1 MSKGPDYSVVMLVEN
16 GAADFSGYLLELH
29 GHLDRLG
36 LSHELLL
43 AVNGN
48 GAFARGCLQ
57 SWPEGGPVVQVIE
70 LTHRVS
76 SGICLQTV
84 LGDCRGETLIVCGP
98 YRQIG
103 DSGFEAL
110 LQAVSEGGADLA
122 LPWRQGRVDPV
133 VNQWQ
138 SRLFNALVRR
148 LTGSDIHDLSSTLRV
163 VRRVVLEETPLYGDL
178 YRYLPLLAKKRGFKV
193 REIPAP
199 HARELGEIGYFGLSV
214 YVNRFV
220 DLLAIRFNLGFARK
234 PLRYFGMRGVLL
246 LLAGALCLTSAVVL
260 KVAGDEDLGNSALL
274 IIGLVLFLTGS
285 GLWGVGL
292 LGEILAFTLGRKHKD
307 YVVEKILE

>member
-1 MSKGPDYSVVMLVEN
+1 MNKVPDYSVVMLVEN
-16 GAADFSGYLLELH
+16 GAADFTDYLLDLH
-29 GHLDRLG
+29 RNLDRLG
-36 LSHELLL
+36 LSHELILV
-43 AVNGN
+43 VNGH
-48 GAFARGCLQ
+48 GAFARACLQ
-57 SWPEGGPVVQVIE
+57 SWPAGGPVVQVRE
-70 LTHRVS
+70 LTRRVPA
-76 SGICLQTV
+76 GICLQTI
-84 LGDCRGETLIVCGP
+84 LGDCRSETLIVCGP

-103 DSGFEAL
+103 DSGLEAL

-122 LPWRQGRVDPV
+122 LPWRQERVDPV

-148 LTGSDIHDLSSTLRV
+148 LTGTEIHDLSSTLRV

-193 REIPAP
+193 LEIPAP
-199 HARELGEIGYFGLSV
+199 HSQELGEVGYFGLSV
-214 YVNRFV
+214 YVSRFV
-220 DLLAIRFNLGFARK
+220 DLLAISFNLGFARK

-246 LLAGALCLTSAVVL
+246 FLVGVLYLMSAVVL
-260 KVAGDEDLGNSALL
+260 KVAGVDDLGTSPLL
-274 IIGLVLFLTGS
+274 MIGLVLFLTGG

>member
-1 MSKGPDYSVVMLVEN
+1 MSKVPDYSVVMLVEN

-36 LSHELLL
+36 LSHELIL
-43 AVNGN
+43 AVNGY
-48 GAFARGCLQ
+48 GAFARACLQ
-57 SWPEGGPVVQVIE
+57 NWPEEGPVVQVRE
-70 LTHRVS
+70 LTRRVS

-103 DSGFEAL
+103 DSGLEAL
-110 LQAVSEGGADLA
+110 LQAVSKGGADLA

-138 SRLFNALVRR
+138 SRLFNSLVRSM
-148 LTGSDIHDLSSTLRV
+148 TGTDIHDLSSTLRV
-163 VRRVVLEETPLYGDL
+163 VRRLVLEETPLYGDL

-193 REIPAP
+193 REIPAT
-199 HARELGEIGYFGLSV
+199 HARELGEVGYFGLSV

-246 LLAGALCLTSAVVL
+246 LLAGALCLTSAVAL
-260 KVAGDEDLGNSALL
+260 KVAGADDLGNSPLL

>member
-1 MSKGPDYSVVMLVEN
+1 MSKGPDYSVVMLVED

-36 LSHELLL
+36 LSHELIL
-43 AVNGN
+43 AVNGY
-48 GAFARGCLQ
+48 GAFARACLQ
-57 SWPEGGPVVQVIE
+57 SWPEGGPVVQVRE
-70 LTHRVS
+70 LTRRVP

-103 DSGFEAL
+103 DSGLEAL
-110 LQAVSEGGADLA
+110 LQAVSKGGADLA
-122 LPWRQGRVDPV
+122 LPWRQGRVDPA

-138 SRLFNALVRR
+138 SHLFNALVRR
-148 LTGSDIHDLSSTLRV
+148 LTGTDVHDLSSTLRV
-163 VRRVVLEETPLYGDL
+163 VRRTVLEETPLYGDL
-178 YRYLPLLAKKRGFKV
+178 YRYLPLLAKRRGFKV

-199 HARELGEIGYFGLSV
+199 HALELGKVGYYGLRE
-214 YVNRFV
+214 YVSRFV

-234 PLRYFGMRGVLL
+234 PLRYFGMHGVLL
-246 LLAGALCLTSAVVL
+246 FLAGALFMASAVVL
-260 KVAGDEDLGNSALL
+260 KVTGVDDLGNSPLL
-274 IIGLVLFLTGS
+274 MIGLVLFLTGS
-285 GLWGVGL
+285 SLWGVGL

-307 YVVEKILE
+307 YVVEKILG